1 MSNFSHIARNIQVL
15 NEQIHQAASRSG
27 RNPADVR
34 LIAVTKTYPTEAI
47 IAAAKAGMT
56 DAGENRIQEAVPK
69 IEELTHHPETTSLR
83 WHLIGRLQTNKA
95 KQAVQ
100 NFNMIHS
107 VDSERLAR
115 EINKHAL
122 NAKQTMPVL
131 LQVNISGEDTKAGF
145 TPEEIRRVLP
155 SILEQFDALEINGFM
170 TMAPLDDPE
179 AARPVFR
186 RLRQLRDSLLTEIK
200 HPRFPGKELSMG
212 MSNDFA
218 VAIEEGSTMIRIGT
232 AIFGQR
238 DYA

>member
-1 MSNFSHIARNIQVL
+1 MSNFSHIARNIESI
-15 NEQIHQAASRSG
+15 NEQIYQAATRSG
-27 RNPADVR
+27 RNPTDVR
-34 LIAVTKTYPTEAI
+34 LIAVTKTYPTDAV
-47 IAAAKAGMT
+47 IAAVRAGMT

-69 IEELTHHPETTSLR
+69 IEELSDHPETAGLR

-95 KQAVQ
+95 RQAVQ
-100 NFNMIHS
+100 NFDMIHS

-122 NAKQTMPVL
+122 NAGQTKPVL
-131 LQVNISGEDTKAGF
+131 LQINVSGEETKAGF
-145 TPEEIRRVLP
+145 TVEEVRRVLP
-155 SILEQFDALEINGFM
+155 SILEQYEALEIHGFM

-186 RLRQLRDSLLTEIK
+186 GLRELRDSLLTDIQ
-200 HPRFPGKELSMG
+200 HQRFPGEELSMG